1 MRTWTFVLIGLGIR
15 GVDPDIKIGAP
26 GMLDTVPA
34 DLIGIALA
42 QLRPLTR

>member
-26 GMLDTVPA
+26 A
-34 DLIGIALA
+34 CWIRS
-42 QLRPLTR
+42 RPI